1 MTSVKRKASFWRLHG
16 RWVCVKRKEKG
27 GDGAFAYMADVT
39 GAKKKKEK
47 NNKKHDKPITIFSYL
62 NVFTYILE

>member
-39 GAKKKKEK
+39 GAKKKR
-47 NNKKHDKPITIFSYL
+47 KKQQKT
-62 NVFTYILE
+62 